1 MPGVWAYCRKT
12 CGAELTK
19 LDKGCHITGAT
30 EERESKS
37 MRKNKN
43 ESLSRRDFLTTTA
56 AAGVTAATLA
66 PGQAHAQTDIRWDH
80 EADFVSIGA
89 GVSGLAAAVSALEH
103 GASVI
108 LVDENF
114 DIGGH
119 GMVSGGVVHLGGG
132 TSVQRK
138 HGIEDSAEK
147 LYQDWIRPDHPLAR
161 YNDRDIVRAFA
172 DENAPTFE
180 WLIENGVEFHEDQM
194 VGPQMA
200 STVPRQVRT
209 RQWPNKD
216 ELYTARPSRRG
227 SGLVRALEKTAR
239 DNGAEILL
247 EHRMTRIIRENPT
260 SGRVLGIEVVHDGA
274 TLNIRGRN
282 GVLIATGGHCNNVE
296 FRRMFDPR
304 LTEEYAV
311 AGDPYSRKS
320 ADGEIAAMA
329 LGASLWG
336 TSAQTNEAERVLQ
349 KARHIGAKYGYNSL
363 HWRADSPI
371 FDKIHGEGLTDVDWN
386 NAILVTMEGR
396 RFYDETVN
404 SYDFL
409 AAAMAWHGDP
419 GKRNGGGPIWAIFDQ
434 DAVERQG
441 WEPRPPYVD
450 PNGYFYSADT
460 IGELAEKI
468 ENEFQV
474 KPIESSVLEATV
486 ARYNTFADAGVDDD
500 FGKPAPFPKIAT
512 PPFYAAWSTPLVHDS
527 YTGLRTNASAQVM
540 NLQGQVIEGL
550 YCAGES
556 QGGFNQHGLG
566 RSVVFGRIAGR
577 HAALGG

>member
-1 MPGVWAYCRKT
+1 MAK
-12 CGAELTK
+12 K
-19 LDKGCHITGAT
+19 ST
-30 EERESKS
+30 EA
-37 MRKNKN
+37 
-43 ESLSRRDFLTTTA
+43 LSRRDFLTTTA

-66 PGQAHAQTDIRWDH
+66 PGQAHAQADIQWDH

-89 GVSGLAAAVSALEH
+89 GVSGLAAAVSGLEH

-227 SGLVRALEKTAR
+227 SGLVRALEKKAR
-239 DNGAEILL
+239 ENGAEILL

-260 SGRVLGIEVVHDGA
+260 SGRILGIEVEHEGS
-274 TLNIRGRN
+274 TLNIRGRK

-371 FDKIHGEGLTDVDWN
+371 FDKIRGEGLTDVDWN

-419 GKRNGGGPIWAIFDQ
+419 GKRNGGGPIWAIFDH

-441 WEPRPPYVD
+441 WDPTPPYVD
-450 PNGYFYSADT
+450 PDGYFYSADT
-460 IGELAEKI
+460 IGELAKRI

-474 KPIESSVLEATV
+474 KPMESSVLEATV

-540 NLQGQVIEGL
+540 DLQGQVIEGL

-577 HAALGG
+577 HAALSGSA